1 MTDVTWQNRDIDILL
16 HNCRMT
22 DKKSYDNDDYG
33 HTVNKHT

>member
-1 MTDVTWQNRDIDILL
+1 
-16 HNCRMT
+16 MT